1 MRYIDD
7 DYNASSDKNSSSD
20 ETNIK
25 SLKSVCD

>member
-7 DYNASSDKNSSSD
+7 DYNSSSDKNGSSD

>member
-7 DYNASSDKNSSSD
+7 DYNSSSDKNSNSD

-25 SLKSVCD
+25 SLKCVCD